1 MIIIIC
7 KIFTEWLFLKV
18 SSHKAV
24 KGTALSIFSKMENVS
39 ANLCFYPSTVSKRLQ
54 TTNGL
59 YWASGQVLKHMVK
72 HSGLSKQLGVWHLL
86 DGAYAYLLFL
96 LHVAKQTWLCCFF
109 TQWISSWNVYKSNLG
124 RSNYILNALV
134 ELTI

>member
-7 KIFTEWLFLKV
+7 KNFHWMVISKSAQPQ
-18 SSHKAV
+18 SSKRN
-24 KGTALSIFSKMENVS
+24 TIINFSKIENVP
-39 ANLCFYPSTVSKRLQ
+39 ANLCLYPPTVSKRLQ

-72 HSGLSKQLGVWHLL
+72 HSGLSKQLGVWHLQ
-86 DGAYAYLLFL
+86 DRAYAYLLFL
-96 LHVAKQTWLCCFF
+96 LHVAKQTWVCCFF